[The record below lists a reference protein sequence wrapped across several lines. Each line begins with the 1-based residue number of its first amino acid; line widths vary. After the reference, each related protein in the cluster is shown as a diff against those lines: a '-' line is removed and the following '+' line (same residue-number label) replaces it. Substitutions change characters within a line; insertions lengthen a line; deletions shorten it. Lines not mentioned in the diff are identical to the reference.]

1 MKKFIM
7 LLIGVFNSGFAISQS
22 PNYYFR
28 GSAYSNFEWDLS
40 SRKKLPKNVPNP
52 LYSQNS
58 IKICYGR
65 KIQSKM
71 FIEIGFTAK
80 NEKDQVEIARFTR
93 TRNLY
98 NSAFLIGY
106 SDTTVLGIKYF
117 IGPSISFIWGN
128 GWGIYNGMNYQY
140 FTQGMSYG
148 IEGSLNKKIIKNFGI
163 QPALNLQYQDFKHFD
178 QDVEI
183 GGEWSKK
190 FLKLYPSIN
199 LTYNF

>member
-1 MKKFIM
+1 MKKIIM
-7 LLIGVFNSGFAISQS
+7 LLIGIFTSGFAISQS
-22 PNYYFR
+22 PKFYFR

-40 SRKKLPKNVPNP
+40 YNKNEPKPMK
-52 LYSQNS
+52 SINS
-58 IKICYGR
+58 IKLCYGR
-65 KIQSKM
+65 KIQSKV
-71 FIEIGFTAK
+71 FIEVGFNAK
-80 NEKDQVEIARFTR
+80 NVKEQGEIFRFTR

-106 SDTTVLGIKYF
+106 SDTTILGINYF

-128 GWGIYNGMNYQY
+128 GWGIYNGENYQY

-178 QDVEI
+178 QDVEFV
-183 GGEWSKK
+183 GEWSKK